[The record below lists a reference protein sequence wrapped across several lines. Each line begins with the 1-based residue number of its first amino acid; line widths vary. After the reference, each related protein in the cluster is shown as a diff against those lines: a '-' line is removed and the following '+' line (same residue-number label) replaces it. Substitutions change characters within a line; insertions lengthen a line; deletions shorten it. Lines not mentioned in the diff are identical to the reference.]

1 MYALEIYGLTKRF
14 GKTTALDEVN
24 LTLYPDEL
32 LTILGPV
39 GSGKTTLLR
48 LISGL
53 DEPDQGTILI
63 NGKQIVGVPTTKN
76 PVSMLFQDTYGL
88 IPHLNVTENIAM
100 PLRMRSS
107 NKKEVQQL
115 VLDATKVMEIS
126 HLLERKV
133 TSLTKGEQLRVA
145 LARALVKVPLLLLLD
160 NIFFAIDTPTRLA
173 ARRMLVNLQQSS
185 HLPCLF
191 ATSDQPDAF
200 ALSDHIVL
208 LNEGKIQQVGTRA
221 ELLHKPA
228 TVWVAQWMG
237 FPPMNTLTGVLQG
250 SYQPE
255 GLCYRVWAKGFAPLL
270 PPKWTPILNSAQS
283 QEIVVGIR
291 PENVLPEWE
300 FPEKW
305 KPTFYTIKAEI
316 QAREWDQGKTLAQ
329 LRVPNTDTEFL
340 ALFDISHDTLQLG
353 QIITVAF
360 DPEQFCLFHAQKQT
374 LLHAPPIPPALLR
387 KLNSLERR
395 PFRGRYVRGSSLAGL
410 VPGSP
415 DGQQSR

>member
-1 MYALEIYGLTKRF
+1 
-14 GKTTALDEVN
+14 
-24 LTLYPDEL
+24 
-32 LTILGPV
+32 
-39 GSGKTTLLR
+39 
-48 LISGL
+48 
-53 DEPDQGTILI
+53 
-63 NGKQIVGVPTTKN
+63 
-76 PVSMLFQDTYGL
+76 
-88 IPHLNVTENIAM
+88 
-100 PLRMRSS
+100 
-107 NKKEVQQL
+107 
-115 VLDATKVMEIS
+115 
-126 HLLERKV
+126 
-133 TSLTKGEQLRVA
+133 
-145 LARALVKVPLLLLLD
+145 
-160 NIFFAIDTPTRLA
+160 
-173 ARRMLVNLQQSS
+173 MLVNLQQSS

-305 KPTFYTIKAEI
+305 RPTFYTIKAEI

-387 KLNSLERR
+387 KLNSPERR
-395 PFRGRYVRGSSLAGL
+395 PFRDRYMRGNSLAGL